1 MIKKVN
7 ISPQYSV
14 SAKHFVVPI
23 CSEEYLIGDSYKIY
37 LGDYVERKFKDQYT
51 LAGGKLPL
59 GSVIHI
65 KHPTNERN
73 NYYGIVIF
81 SKESG
86 FIEDD
91 KIKDT
96 LNSISLPD
104 GEELYVDDSIMGLN
118 LSRKISH
125 SPMLMPLCVT
135 YEIVGPLK
143 YNRPNMAR
151 ALDMCNHNI
160 VISGVNLPRDEIKS
174 INETLSLRKAKI
186 DSIVNES
193 KDKFESMTYEER
205 EEFLKKYDLDFYSS
219 DEKTL

>member
-7 ISPQYSV
+7 ISPQYRV
-14 SAKHFVVPI
+14 SAEHFVVPI
-23 CSEEYLIGDSYKIY
+23 CSEEYLTDDSYKTY
-37 LGDYVERKFKDQYT
+37 LGDYVQRKFKEQYI

-59 GSVIHI
+59 GSVVHI
-65 KHPTNERN
+65 KHPTNVRN

-86 FIEDD
+86 FIEDN

-96 LNSISLPD
+96 LNSISLPE
-104 GEELYVDDSIMGLN
+104 GEALCVDDGIMGLN
-118 LSRKISH
+118 LSHKISH
-125 SPMLMPLCVT
+125 SPMLMPLCVM

-151 ALDMCNHNI
+151 ALDMCNHDI
-160 VISGVNLPRDEIKS
+160 VISGVDLSRNEVKE
-174 INETLSLRKAKI
+174 INEKLSLRNAKI
-186 DSIVNES
+186 ESVVNEFRE
-193 KDKFESMTYEER
+193 KFESMTYEER
-205 EEFLKKYDLDFYSS
+205 EEFLKKYDFNFGSS